1 MNTSSE
7 VRGVYAST
15 DAVSDAAAAVAATAA
30 AAAAE
35 AATSSAAAA
44 AAARSSG
51 LEPCL
56 FYPSGEIEEVS
67 IPERLRMISWLAHHT
82 AIDLSCFTAHA
93 KKYKGPP
100 LKPQDPRPIDY
111 SWVELRL
118 NLSSPEA
125 TRLRDVF
132 RQASVPSALR
142 NGRLLEVLDCFA
154 ADVAFAYTRPSIVLT
169 KDRHDLFLTV
179 AIDSIR
185 LFGCD
190 PLSNHT
196 SSTSSSSSSS
206 SSSSIGVKETPEG
219 ASFPYISVD
228 KDLILRGFVSY
239 AGSSSVEIT
248 AELHQ
253 EGRLMGSACLV
264 FVHVDG
270 EGHPK
275 KVLPPLAS
283 LQSSDKYLQ
292 LQLHAAELR
301 QKARRAA
308 ARRPQRQ
315 WAPLQEE
322 SEFLHQTW
330 LTACSRSRSSS
341 SSSSSSNTSTIIPTT
356 SSVIS
361 TTPSSS
367 SSISS
372 SSSSSIGSGANT
384 GIVWCKDTRLE
395 SNILMQPETISMYGR
410 AFGGYIMRTA
420 LELSFLTAQRFLRE
434 TYPVIVGMEDIRFF
448 DAVRQGDILRL
459 TATVVWS
466 DRNEVQI
473 EVDASS
479 SAAGAPMR
487 RTNRMSKAMRAKD
500 PEEVQV
506 YPQSYGEYMS
516 FLDARRRAQKRGD
529 RNINRDIQQQS

>member
-1 MNTSSE
+1 MWRYTWKAATQRSGLGGCFVRPRWAPSSPGVYSRPGVYMQSGMYAQRGVYMARAFSSGIMNTSSE

-196 SSTSSSSSSS
+196 SSSSSS

-253 EGRLMGSACLV
+253 VRLCFL
-264 FVHVDG
+264 FV
-270 EGHPK
+270 
-275 KVLPPLAS
+275 L
-283 LQSSDKYLQ
+283 YL
-292 LQLHAAELR
+292 L
-301 QKARRAA
+301 
-308 ARRPQRQ
+308 
-315 WAPLQEE
+315 
-322 SEFLHQTW
+322 
-330 LTACSRSRSSS
+330 
-341 SSSSSSNTSTIIPTT
+341 
-356 SSVIS
+356 SSVGVYRQ
-361 TTPSSS
+361 T
-367 SSISS
+367 
-372 SSSSSIGSGANT
+372 AE
-384 GIVWCKDTRLE
+384 K
-395 SNILMQPETISMYGR
+395 
-410 AFGGYIMRTA
+410 IMKYY
-420 LELSFLTAQRFLRE
+420 S
-434 TYPVIVGMEDIRFF
+434 V
-448 DAVRQGDILRL
+448 
-459 TATVVWS
+459 
-466 DRNEVQI
+466 
-473 EVDASS
+473 
-479 SAAGAPMR
+479 
-487 RTNRMSKAMRAKD
+487 
-500 PEEVQV
+500 
-506 YPQSYGEYMS
+506 
-516 FLDARRRAQKRGD
+516 
-529 RNINRDIQQQS
+529 